1 MAGFNRIKWAKRKD
15 QSDMKLE
22 RLKLSEIYE
31 IITDKRFKIRFK
43 IANLICRDYLR
54 NYLATANLRLTDCI
68 NILESDAYS
77 DKVKLKNIDRNI
89 RRAKRSLEDVFD
101 F

>member
-1 MAGFNRIKWAKRKD
+1 MAGFYRIKWAKRKD

-68 NILESDAYS
+68 NVLETHTYS
-77 DKVKLKNIDRNI
+77 DKVKLKYIDRNI

-101 F
+101 L

>member
-1 MAGFNRIKWAKRKD
+1 MAGFNRIKLAKRKD

-54 NYLATANLRLTDCI
+54 NYLATANLRLTDCV
-68 NILESDAYS
+68 NVLESDTYS
-77 DKVKLKNIDRNI
+77 DKAKLKHIDRNI

>member
-1 MAGFNRIKWAKRKD
+1 MAGISGIKWAKRKD
-15 QSDMKLE
+15 RPNEELE
-22 RLKLSEIYE
+22 RLKLDEVWE

-54 NYLATANLRLTDCI
+54 NYLASANVRLSNCI
-68 NILESDAYS
+68 DVLDNDYYS
-77 DKVKLKNIDRNI
+77 DEVKLKYIDRNI
-89 RRAKRSLEDVFD
+89 RRVKKTINEVFD